1 MKKNTKRKI
10 IESVEESLTNNI
22 TEEVFAKTKKVV
34 YRVAQEPAYVKLYLN
49 TIMYI
54 CDLQERHASVLMAIL
69 RRMPFADNICQ
80 QISLSKGI
88 KQDIAKEI
96 GKTESYVSHAISDLS
111 KGKILIHNDSSKRS
125 TCYQINPHIFARGD
139 WKDIEEL
146 QLKINFTAQGTTFM
160 SQVKIQNAIKESTE
174 YMHQKRDEY
183 LRQQKKDLSEIENN
197 V

>member
-125 TCYQINPHIFARGD
+125 TCYQVNPHIFARGD

-146 QLKINFTAQGTTFM
+146 KLHITFNAKGKTFCGEVQKSKNGESVTEMMERKAAEQNQLKPRF
-160 SQVKIQNAIKESTE
+160 
-174 YMHQKRDEY
+174 
-183 LRQQKKDLSEIENN
+183 
-197 V
+197 

>member
-1 MKKNTKRKI
+1 MRNNTSRKVV
-10 IESVEESLTNNI
+10 ESVEESLTNNI
-22 TEEVFAKTKKVV
+22 SGEILAKTKKIV
-34 YRVAQEPAYVKLYLN
+34 YRVAQEPAYVKLYFN

-54 CDLQERHASVLMAIL
+54 CDLQERHTSVLMAIL
-69 RRMPFADNICQ
+69 KRMPFADNVCQ
-80 QISLSKGI
+80 QISLTKGI
-88 KQDIAKEI
+88 KQDIANEI

-125 TCYQINPHIFARGD
+125 TCYQVNPHIFARGD

-146 QLKINFTAQGTTFM
+146 QLKINFNAQGTTFM

-183 LRQQKKDLSEIENN
+183 FNSQSEIEKTTPKN
-197 V
+197 